1 MMKALFVITM
11 RNTKGEVKIY
21 HTDDM
26 AKAICMQYSLFL
38 NKSVE
43 EVASTIS
50 DKEIDDITS
59 NLQKELMDTIRN
71 EECEVTI
78 NFFPPIND

>member
-1 MMKALFVITM
+1 MKALFVITK
-11 RNTKGEVKIY
+11 RDNKDEVKIY

-38 NKSVE
+38 NKSIE

-50 DKEIDDITS
+50 DQEIDAIVK
-59 NLQKELMDTIRN
+59 NLQNELMDTIRN
-71 EECEVTI
+71 NEREVTI
-78 NFFPPIND
+78 SFFPPIE

>member
-1 MMKALFVITM
+1 MRDNDKGEAQMFRVCGKENCLMKALFVITK
-11 RNTKGEVKIY
+11 RDNKDEVKIY

-38 NKSVE
+38 NKSIE

-50 DKEIDDITS
+50 DQEIDAIVKK
-59 NLQKELMDTIRN
+59 LY
-71 EECEVTI
+71 
-78 NFFPPIND
+78 NFE